1 MGAAGAGTAHPQGV
15 RRLNMSLEELKTL
28 MDTLDVESVYGYF
41 PKEKKPPY
49 IAYQAETAQSINADG
64 IVVLLIANVT
74 LTLVTAR
81 RDMGMEQQISDLLT
95 ANDVDFGEPEYEF
108 DPEQEIHKTSF
119 YFQTID

>member
-1 MGAAGAGTAHPQGV
+1 
-15 RRLNMSLEELKTL
+15 MSLEELKAL
-28 MDTLDVESVYGYF
+28 MDTLDIESVYGYF

-81 RDMGMEQQISDLLT
+81 RDPDTEKRIADLLT
-95 ANDVDFGEPEYEF
+95 KNDVDFGEPDYAF
-108 DPEQEIHKTSF
+108 DEQQGIHKTSF

>member
-1 MGAAGAGTAHPQGV
+1 
-15 RRLNMSLEELKTL
+15 MSLAELKTL
-28 MDTLDVESVYGYF
+28 MDTLNIESVYGYF
-41 PKEKKPPY
+41 PKEKAPPY

-81 RDMGMEQQISDLLT
+81 RDTAMEKQIADLLT
-95 ANDVDFGEPEYEF
+95 VNDVDFGEPDYEF
-108 DPEQEIHKTSF
+108 DEQQEIHKTSF

>member
-1 MGAAGAGTAHPQGV
+1 
-15 RRLNMSLEELKTL
+15 MSLAELKAL
-28 MDTLDVESVYGYF
+28 MDTLNIESVYGYF

-81 RDMGMEQQISDLLT
+81 RDPDTEKRIADLLT
-95 ANDVDFGEPEYEF
+95 ENDVDFGEPDYEF
-108 DPEQEIHKTSF
+108 DEQQGIHKASF

>member
-1 MGAAGAGTAHPQGV
+1 
-15 RRLNMSLEELKTL
+15 MSLAELKTL
-28 MDTLDVESVYGYF
+28 IATLKIDSVYGYF

-81 RDMGMEQQISDLLT
+81 RETATEKQIADLLT
-95 ANDVDFGEPEYEF
+95 ENDVDFGEPDYEF
-108 DPEQEIHKTSF
+108 DEQQEIHKTSF

>member
-1 MGAAGAGTAHPQGV
+1 
-15 RRLNMSLEELKTL
+15 MSLEELKTL
-28 MDTLDVESVYGYF
+28 MDTLDIDSVYGYF

-81 RDMGMEQQISDLLT
+81 RDTATEKQIADLLT
-95 ANDVDFGEPEYEF
+95 ENDVDFGEPDYEF
-108 DPEQEIHKTSF
+108 DEQQNIHKASF

>member
-1 MGAAGAGTAHPQGV
+1 
-15 RRLNMSLEELKTL
+15 MSLAELKAL
-28 MDTLDVESVYGYF
+28 MDTLNIESVYGYF

-81 RDMGMEQQISDLLT
+81 RDTATEKQIADLLT
-95 ANDVDFGEPEYEF
+95 ENDVDFGEPDYEF
-108 DPEQEIHKTSF
+108 DEQQNIHKASF

>member
-1 MGAAGAGTAHPQGV
+1 
-15 RRLNMSLEELKTL
+15 MSLAELKTL
-28 MDTLDVESVYGYF
+28 IDTLKIDSVYGYF

-81 RDMGMEQQISDLLT
+81 RDTATEKQIADLLT
-95 ANDVDFGEPEYEF
+95 ENDVDFGEPDYEF
-108 DPEQEIHKTSF
+108 DEQQNIHKASF